1 MILVTCVPCRE
12 SFTWRVDT
20 WICKHPQ
27 YFGPASTT
35 INKMRTEDLVYFL
48 CWKKSIK
55 KVRKSLLVS
64 YYRFIVN
71 LDKTKI
77 FMCYYC
83 KIITNNT
90 NLKLQFSWQWSD
102 SLGLSG
108 FAFIYYA
115 VAPLSDDTIINLG
128 LFHEQDINWVQQ

>member
-1 MILVTCVPCRE
+1 ML
-12 SFTWRVDT
+12 
-20 WICKHPQ
+20 
-27 YFGPASTT
+27 
-35 INKMRTEDLVYFL
+35 
-48 CWKKSIK
+48 KKEHK
-55 KVRKSLLVS
+55 KVRKSQLVS

-71 LDKTKI
+71 PDKTKI

-90 NLKLQFSWQWSD
+90 NLKLQFSRQRSV

-115 VAPLSDDTIINLG
+115 VSPLSDDTIINLG